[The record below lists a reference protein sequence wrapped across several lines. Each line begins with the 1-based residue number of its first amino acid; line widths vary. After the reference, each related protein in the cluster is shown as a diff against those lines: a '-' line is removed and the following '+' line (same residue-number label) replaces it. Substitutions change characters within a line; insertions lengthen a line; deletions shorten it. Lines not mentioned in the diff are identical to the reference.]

1 VIDLSADPA
10 SHRESLGR
18 VWNVE
23 PVLPRCNRTSYGPT
37 AMVGVDQGQLGG
49 SKLSW
54 LVVTMLVHGPAGT
67 SAYLGLTIT
76 TIEINLAIV

>member
-1 VIDLSADPA
+1 
-10 SHRESLGR
+10 
-18 VWNVE
+18 
-23 PVLPRCNRTSYGPT
+23 
-37 AMVGVDQGQLGG
+37 MVGVDQGQLGG